1 MKHWE
6 NRLSAALLLV
16 SGLTLAAIL
25 VLNLWIAPPGSGMV
39 LIEAESRAEESSI
52 ESLPMPEPPGPVNL
66 NTATLEEL
74 DTLPGI
80 GEVIAGRI
88 LAYREEHG
96 EFSSIEELMEVEGIG
111 EKTFAELRDHVALE

>member
-39 LIEAESRAEESSI
+39 LIEAESQAEESSI

-80 GEVIAGRI
+80 GEVIAG
-88 LAYREEHG
+88 G
-96 EFSSIEELMEVEGIG
+96 SSPTGRSTG
-111 EKTFAELRDHVALE
+111 DFPASRN

>member
-52 ESLPMPEPPGPVNL
+52 ESLPMPEPPGPPQHGD
-66 NTATLEEL
+66 AGGARHPARYRGGHCRK
-74 DTLPGI
+74 DPRLPGGARGI
-80 GEVIAGRI
+80 FQHRGTDGGRGH
-88 LAYREEHG
+88 R
-96 EFSSIEELMEVEGIG
+96 
-111 EKTFAELRDHVALE
+111 